1 MVAGTKGDP
10 LKPIRILLGR
20 MSPLLLDMLHHV
32 VASNPNM
39 AVVGQVG
46 DADLLAATRRSRA
59 DVVLVGQKVKD
70 ERKHYGPLLLRRPR
84 LKVLA
89 IAHDGRTGSLYEL
102 RPRRV
107 HLGELSADALYRAMR
122 RDWATPAKR
131 AAVPDKP
138 GQLVTRLPMNR
149 SSRS

>member
-1 MVAGTKGDP
+1 
-10 LKPIRILLGR
+10 

-39 AVVGQVG
+39 VVVGHIG
-46 DADLLAATRRSRA
+46 DADLLAATKRTRA
-59 DVVLVGQKVKD
+59 NVVLVGQRVND
-70 ERKHYGPLLLRRPR
+70 EREQYGQLLLRRPR

-107 HLGELSADALYRAMR
+107 ALGELSADTLCRAIR
-122 RDWATPAKR
+122 RGWTKPANR
-131 AAVPDKP
+131 QRSPASSGNSLPDI
-138 GQLVTRLPMNR
+138 R
-149 SSRS
+149 

>member
-1 MVAGTKGDP
+1 MASAMVTGTKGDP

-32 VASNPNM
+32 VASNTNM
-39 AVVGQVG
+39 TVVGQVG
-46 DADLLAATRRSRA
+46 DADLLAAVRQTRA

-70 ERKHYGPLLLRRPR
+70 ERKRYGPLLLRRPR

-122 RDWATPAKR
+122 QDWAKPAKR
-131 AAVPDKP
+131 
-138 GQLVTRLPMNR
+138 QR
-149 SSRS
+149 SPASSGNSLSGIQ